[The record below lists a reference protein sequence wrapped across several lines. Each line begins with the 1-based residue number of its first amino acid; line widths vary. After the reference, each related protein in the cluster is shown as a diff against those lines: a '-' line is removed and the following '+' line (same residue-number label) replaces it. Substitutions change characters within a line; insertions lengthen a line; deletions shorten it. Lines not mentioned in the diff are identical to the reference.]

1 MYRPTYDQPGC
12 RHPLLRRLGWL
23 GAIKW
28 GTLLT
33 PLAVLLSLLAPAWLS
48 LVLRWPVFLG
58 QWIATPRTDGRE
70 AGAMD
75 FEGPATG
82 PLGLVLGEVLAWLW
96 YVVLRA
102 RDPLAYCCRS
112 CRARG
117 NIGRLRRCGPA

>member
-1 MYRPTYDQPGC
+1 MSRPTYDQPGC

-33 PLAVLLSLLAPAWLS
+33 PLAVLVSLLAPAWLS
-48 LVLRWPVFLG
+48 LILRWPVFLG
-58 QWIATPRTDGRE
+58 QWIDTPRTDGRE

-96 YVVLRA
+96 YVVLARVILWRIAAGRA
-102 RDPLAYCCRS
+102 EREGS
-112 CRARG
+112 
-117 NIGRLRRCGPA
+117 IGRLQRCGPA